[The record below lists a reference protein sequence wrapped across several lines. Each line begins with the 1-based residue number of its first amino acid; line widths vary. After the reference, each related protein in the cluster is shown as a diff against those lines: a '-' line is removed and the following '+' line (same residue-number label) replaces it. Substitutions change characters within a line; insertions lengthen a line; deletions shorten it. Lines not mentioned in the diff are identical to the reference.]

1 MNAEDD
7 MSVDD
12 SRNERTLSLLV
23 AGDPGQLTGG
33 YVYDARVVAALR
45 EQGWQVT
52 VIGLEGRFPEPDAK
66 AARTLEEALA
76 DHADGARVVIDGLA
90 MGGLPEV
97 LARHASRLDLTAL
110 VHHPLADETGLDPA
124 QRTRFTVSETRALGA
139 VGRVIVTSPFTARR
153 LADFDVPAER
163 ITVIEPGVDR
173 APLSPRATAD
183 QPGQAHL
190 LCVATIT
197 PRKGH
202 EVLVDALARLTD
214 RDWHASF
221 IGGLERDLGY
231 VRHVR
236 ERITAHGLDTRV
248 ELAGERAHDQLI
260 DAYQDADL
268 FVLPSHYEGYGMVIS
283 EALAHGLPVI
293 TTTGGALAHTL
304 PRDAG
309 LAVPPGDERALAE
322 ALARWFDEPALRRQL
337 RQGAQ
342 RARDGFADWA
352 DAGHA
357 FAAALER
364 PALPTRASS

>member
-1 MNAEDD
+1 MNAGA
-7 MSVDD
+7 
-12 SRNERTLSLLV
+12 SRNEHTLSLIV
-23 AGDPGQLTGG
+23 AGDPQQLTGG
-33 YVYDARVVAALR
+33 YVYDARIVAALR

-52 VIGLEGRFPEPDAK
+52 VVGLEGRFPEPDAK
-66 AARTLEEALA
+66 AARALEDALTG
-76 DHADGARVVIDGLA
+76 HADGARVVIDGLA

-97 LARHASRLDLTAL
+97 LARHAERLDLTAL

-124 QRTRFTVSETRALGA
+124 QRTRFTISETRALGA
-139 VGRVIVTSPFTARR
+139 VGRVIVTSAFTARR
-153 LADFDVPAER
+153 LADFNVHAER
-163 ITVIEPGVDR
+163 ITVIEPGVAR

-183 QPGQAHL
+183 CPGPTRL
-190 LCVATIT
+190 LCVATLT

-202 EVLVDALARLTD
+202 EVLVEALARLAD
-214 RDWHASF
+214 RDWQATC
-221 IGGLERDLGY
+221 IGGLDRDARH

-236 ERITAHGLDTRV
+236 ERIADHRLDSRI

-260 DAYQDADL
+260 EAYQEADL

-304 PRDAG
+304 PREAG
-309 LAVPPGDERALAE
+309 LAVPPGDEGALAE
-322 ALARWFDEPALRRQL
+322 ALKRWFDDPELRQRL

-342 RARDGFADWA
+342 RARDGLADWS

-357 FAAALER
+357 FATALQR
-364 PALPTRASS
+364 PALASGASA

>member
-1 MNAEDD
+1 MNAEAP
-7 MSVDD
+7 MSAKAP
-12 SRNERTLSLLV
+12 RHQRTLSLMV
-23 AGDPGQLTGG
+23 PGDPGQLTGG
-33 YVYDARVVAALR
+33 YVYDARIVAALR

-52 VIGLEGRFPEPDAK
+52 VTGLDGRFPEPDAE
-66 AARTLEEALA
+66 AARALDEALA
-76 DHADGARVVIDGLA
+76 DHPDGARVVIDGLA

-97 LARHASRLDLTAL
+97 VADHAERLDLTAL

-163 ITVIEPGVDR
+163 ITVIEPGVVR

-183 QPGQAHL
+183 QPGPVRL
-190 LCVATIT
+190 LCVATII

-202 EVLVDALARLTD
+202 DVLVEALARLAGRDWQATCLGGLD
-214 RDWHASF
+214 RDAGHA
-221 IGGLERDLGY
+221 
-231 VRHVR
+231 RHVR
-236 ERITAHGLDTRV
+236 ERIAAHGLEARI
-248 ELAGERAHDQLI
+248 ELAGERAHDEMG
-260 DAYQDADL
+260 DTYREADL

-304 PRDAG
+304 PPDAG
-309 LAVPPGDERALAE
+309 LAVPPGDVQALTE
-322 ALARWFDEPALRRQL
+322 ALTRWFDEPELRQQL

-342 RARDGFADWA
+342 RARDGLSDWT
-352 DAGHA
+352 DKGRA

-364 PALPTRASS
+364 PALPSGASS

>member
-1 MNAEDD
+1 
-7 MSVDD
+7 MSATN
-12 SRNERTLSLLV
+12 SQAARTLNLLV

-33 YVYDARVVAALR
+33 YVYDARIVAALR
-45 EQGWQVT
+45 EQGWQVK
-52 VIGLEGRFPEPDAK
+52 VVALEGRFPEPDGQ
-66 AARTLEEALA
+66 AARSLEEALA
-76 DHADGARVVIDGLA
+76 DQPDGARAVIDGLA

-97 LARHASRLDLTAL
+97 VARHAERLDLTAL

-124 QRTRFTVSETRALGA
+124 QRTRFTISETRALGA
-139 VGRVIVTSPFTARR
+139 VGRVIVTSVFTARR

-163 ITVIEPGVDR
+163 ITVIEPGVAR

-183 QPGQAHL
+183 HPGPARL
-190 LCVATIT
+190 LCVATVT

-202 EVLVDALARLTD
+202 EVLIEALARLAD
-214 RDWHASF
+214 RGWQATC
-221 IGGLERDLGY
+221 IGGLDRDAGH

-236 ERITAHGLDTRV
+236 QRIATHRLETRF
-248 ELAGERAHDQLI
+248 ELAGERPHEQLA
-260 DAYQDADL
+260 DAYRNADL

-309 LAVPPGDERALAE
+309 LAVAPGDSQALSE
-322 ALARWFDEPALRRQL
+322 ALARWFDEPELRRQL

-342 RARDGFADWA
+342 RARDGLADWN
-352 DAGHA
+352 DAGRA
-357 FAAALER
+357 FAKALER
-364 PALPTRASS
+364 APRTARERSHD

>member
-1 MNAEDD
+1 VSA
-7 MSVDD
+7 D
-12 SRNERTLSLLV
+12 SQDQDAYTLSLLV
-23 AGDPGQLTGG
+23 AGDPGQLAGG
-33 YVYDARVVAALR
+33 YVYDARIVEALR

-52 VIGLEGRFPEPDAK
+52 VIGLEGRFPEPDGQ
-66 AARTLEEALA
+66 AAHALEETLA
-76 DHADGARVVIDGLA
+76 DQPDGARVVIDGLA

-97 LARHASRLDLTAL
+97 VARHAERLDLTAL

-124 QRTRFTVSETRALGA
+124 QRTRFTISETRALGA
-139 VGRVIVTSPFTARR
+139 VGRVIVTSAFTARR

-163 ITVIEPGVDR
+163 ITVIEPGVAR

-183 QPGQAHL
+183 HPAPARL
-190 LCVATIT
+190 LCVAAIT

-202 EVLVDALARLTD
+202 EVLVEALALLAD
-214 RDWHASF
+214 RDWQATC
-221 IGGLERDLGY
+221 IGGLDRDMAH

-236 ERITAHGLDTRV
+236 GRIAVHGLETRL
-248 ELAGERAHDQLI
+248 ELVGERAHDQLAE
-260 DAYQDADL
+260 AYRNADL

-309 LAVPPGDERALAE
+309 LAVPPGDSQALAE
-322 ALARWFDEPALRRQL
+322 ALARWLDEPELRQQL

-342 RARDGFADWA
+342 RARDGLADWSG
-352 DAGHA
+352 AGRA
-357 FAAALER
+357 FAKALD
-364 PALPTRASS
+364 RAPH